1 MVRDECEMIDVKDLE
16 DFKKAQSKLDDLME
30 GSRPRRQ

>member
-1 MVRDECEMIDVKDLE
+1 VKDLD

-30 GSRPRRQ
+30 DSRPRSQ

>member
-1 MVRDECEMIDVKDLE
+1 MVRDECEMIEVQDSG

-30 GSRPRRQ
+30 DGRLRRR